1 MFEDT
6 IAGISTAFGESAI
19 SIIRISGSK
28 SIEIINSIFTK
39 NLTEQSSHTIHYGK
53 IVDPDENSIVDEV
66 LVSLFKAPKTYTRED
81 IIEINCHGGIYATE
95 KILEIVLNQGA
106 RIAEPG
112 EFTKRS
118 FLNGRIDLVQAE
130 SIMDIIHS
138 KTEESLVLA
147 NKGLDGKLSLLIK
160 TLREKILDIIA
171 HIEVNIDYPE
181 YDDVIEMTNT
191 DLFPKME
198 EIINEMDIILEASKT
213 GKVIREGIKT
223 AIIGRPN
230 VGKSSLLNNLL
241 QEDKAIVTH
250 IEGTTRDIVEG
261 EIKIGGIVLHLIDTA
276 GIRKTDN
283 VIEEIGIEKSKKM
296 IDEAELILFVL
307 NGNEE
312 LTEEDIDLYNKVKNK
327 NHIVLV
333 NKSDLEQKINYVT
346 IESNNIL
353 KISALNDVGFKELNN
368 KIKKLFQ
375 LNKIGNK
382 DLTYLSN
389 SRHIHLLKESKKSLK
404 SAINNVKLGMPIDI
418 AEVDIKNAWDYLG
431 EILGDSVKD
440 ELLDELFS
448 KFCLGK

>member
-6 IAGISTAFGESAI
+6 IAGVSTAFGESAI
-19 SIIRISGSK
+19 SIIRISGNK

-39 NLTEQSSHTIHYGK
+39 NLSKENSHTIHYGK
-53 IVDPDENSIVDEV
+53 IIDPDENSIIDEV

-81 IIEINCHGGIYATE
+81 IVEINCHGGIYATE
-95 KILEIVLNQGA
+95 KILEVVLNQGA

-160 TLREKILDIIA
+160 SLREKILDVIA

-181 YDDVIEMTNT
+181 YDDVVEMTNK
-191 DLFPKME
+191 DLFPRIE
-198 EIINEMDIILEASKT
+198 EIINEMNIILETSKT
-213 GKVIREGIKT
+213 GKVIRDGIKT

-312 LTEEDIDLYNKVKNK
+312 LTDEDIDLYNRIKNK
-327 NHIVLV
+327 NHIVLI
-333 NKSDLEQKINYVT
+333 NKSDLEEKISYKGIINDLP
-346 IESNNIL
+346 L
-353 KISALNDVGFKELNN
+353 KISALNDNGFEELNN

-375 LNKIGNK
+375 LKKIGNT

-389 SRHIHLLKESKKSLK
+389 SRHIHLLKESKKSLE
-404 SAINNVKLGMPIDI
+404 SAINNIEVGMPVDI